1 MSPVKYDF
9 SMKVLFKVLLIISF
23 FIYDTTIHAQEFKE
37 SLQYYPEK
45 NLKAHYVELN
55 NNGAYSVQISP
66 VVDPPSNSNI
76 IMLPFD
82 DNKHEL
88 VDVAKKTFTELLMKY
103 YPEICVMLEMRKID
117 KAVFYLSFYDKKELF
132 DKFFIFFAVEKEPK
146 DMSALNAFKNIVISD
161 GRLRNIIHE
170 AGSII
175 YSLISPGLPKE
186 KLPADIQR
194 KVTSGDEGYDF
205 CNFIFVEIYP
215 YDVEN
220 KFFDNLECI
229 KNHHEGVHFLSLAER
244 DIPVSNSKLN
254 CFPFDKSDRVFQQ
267 ICQDALVQSLK
278 IEYPALINH
287 LETGKLSEVRLT
299 INLDDKG
306 ELVEKG
312 FKLNVSTKFP
322 TMIDILLNKIRL
334 TTVLRQI
341 VNKTSKFIY
350 ERCEVDFPRE
360 SLLKEVYRKVEAGE
374 KGYGYYTKME
384 IRITKDDLKK

>member
-1 MSPVKYDF
+1 
-9 SMKVLFKVLLIISF
+9 MKRIFFCLIYLLG
-23 FIYDTTIHAQEFKE
+23 TIVAFAQELKE

-45 NLKAHYVELN
+45 NLKAQYVELD

-66 VVDPPSNSNI
+66 VVEPPSNSNI

-117 KAVFYLSFYDKKELF
+117 KAVFYLNFYDKKELF
-132 DKFFIFFAVEKEPK
+132 DNFFIFFAVEKNPK
-146 DMSALNAFKNIVISD
+146 DMSALKAFENIAISD
-161 GRLRNIIHE
+161 DRLRNIINE
-170 AGSII
+170 AGTII
-175 YSLISPGLPKE
+175 YSLISPSFPRE
-186 KLPADIQR
+186 KLSADLQR

-205 CNFIFVEIYP
+205 CNFIFIEIYP

-229 KNHHEGVHFLSLAER
+229 KNHHEGVHYLSLTER
-244 DIPVSNSKLN
+244 DMSVSNSKLN
-254 CFPFDKSDRVFQQ
+254 SFPFDKSDRVFQR

-278 IEYPALINH
+278 KEYPIVINH
-287 LETGKLSEVRLT
+287 LENGKLSEVRLT

-306 ELVEKG
+306 ELVGKG
-312 FKLNVSTKFP
+312 FRLNVSTKFP
-322 TMIDILLNKIRL
+322 TMIDILLKKFRL

-341 VNKTSKFIY
+341 VNRTSELIY
-350 ERCEVDFPRE
+350 EQCQVEIPRE
-360 SLLKEVYRKVEAGE
+360 AFSKDILQKVEAGE

-384 IRITKDDLKK
+384 IRLTKEDLKKNE

>member
-1 MSPVKYDF
+1 
-9 SMKVLFKVLLIISF
+9 MKRIFFCLIYLLG
-23 FIYDTTIHAQEFKE
+23 TIVAFAQELKE
-37 SLQYYPEK
+37 SLQYYLEK
-45 NLKAHYVELN
+45 NLKAQYVELD

-66 VVDPPSNSNI
+66 VVEPPSNSNI

-117 KAVFYLSFYDKKELF
+117 KAVFYLNFYDKKELF
-132 DKFFIFFAVEKEPK
+132 DNFFIFFAVEKKPK
-146 DMSALNAFKNIVISD
+146 DMSALKAFENIAISD
-161 GRLRNIIHE
+161 DRLRNIINE
-170 AGSII
+170 AGTII
-175 YSLISPGLPKE
+175 YSLISPSFPRE
-186 KLPADIQR
+186 KLPADLQR

-205 CNFIFVEIYP
+205 CNFIFIEIYP

-229 KNHHEGVHFLSLAER
+229 KNHHEGVHYLSLTER
-244 DIPVSNSKLN
+244 DMSVSNSKLN
-254 CFPFDKSDRVFQQ
+254 SFPFDKSDRVFQR

-278 IEYPALINH
+278 KEYPIVINH
-287 LETGKLSEVRLT
+287 LENGKLSEVRLT

-306 ELVEKG
+306 ELVGKG
-312 FKLNVSTKFP
+312 FRLNVSTKFP
-322 TMIDILLNKIRL
+322 TMIDILLKKFRL

-341 VNKTSKFIY
+341 VNRTSELIY
-350 ERCEVDFPRE
+350 EQCQVEIPRE
-360 SLLKEVYRKVEAGE
+360 AFSKDILQKVEAGE

-384 IRITKDDLKK
+384 IRLTKEDLKKNE